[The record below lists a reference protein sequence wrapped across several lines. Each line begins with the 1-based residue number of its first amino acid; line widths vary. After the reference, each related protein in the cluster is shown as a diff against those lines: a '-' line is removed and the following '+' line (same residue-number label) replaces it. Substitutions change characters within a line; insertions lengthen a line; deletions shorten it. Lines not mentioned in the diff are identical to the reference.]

1 MALTFSTT
9 GTTPDLM
16 VQVYDVSQ
24 APAAVAPATGETS
37 QDDLMQVQVLVSP
50 DGRLTG
56 VQPVDWNRG

>member
-1 MALTFSTT
+1 MTPTFSTT
-9 GTTPDLM
+9 GTTADLM

-24 APAAVAPATGETS
+24 APVAAAPATDETG
-37 QDDLMQVQVLVSP
+37 QGDLMQVQVLVSP

>member
-1 MALTFSTT
+1 MVPTFSTT
-9 GTTPDLM
+9 GTTSDLM

-24 APAAVAPATGETS
+24 APEAAAPATGQTG
-37 QDDLMQVQVLVSP
+37 QDDLMQVQVLLSP